1 MASSTYKVLN
11 KFESLFSGVPYR
23 HRNSSQGDWVASFLI
38 DDLYAL
44 GQSQK
49 LVDRVNAKSRV
60 MNMSNK
66 TVGKAHRRGD
76 ATFGA
81 VVPKAQVQT
90 LPDYDVGFA
99 AVATIEV
106 GTETKILAKAMIK
119 QLDRVGTDMINQ
131 AAEFRRHGNNP
142 ICVGLV
148 GINRAPSYVGLEGDA
163 QWPTTGKGG
172 HRHPIQ
178 EADEAERRLVTR
190 VQSYFDEVVVLR
202 FVATNTSPYLFSWA
216 NSTQTESEYGAA
228 LVRLSRLYETRF

>member
-1 MASSTYKVLN
+1 MPSSTYKVLN

-23 HRNSSQGDWVASFLI
+23 HRNSSQGDWVASFLV

-44 GQSQK
+44 GQSPK
-49 LVDRVNAKSRV
+49 LVDRVDAKTRV
-60 MNMSNK
+60 MNTKNK

-81 VVPKAQVQT
+81 IVPKAPVEA
-90 LPDYDVGFA
+90 LADYDVGFA

-131 AAEFRRHGNNP
+131 ATEFRRHGNNP

-148 GINRAPSYVGLEGDA
+148 GINRAPSYVGLEGDTE
-163 QWPTTGKGG
+163 WPTTGKGG

-178 EADEAERRLVTR
+178 EADEAERRLVAR
-190 VQSYFDEVVVLR
+190 VQPHFDEIVVLR
-202 FVATNTSPYLFSWA
+202 FVATNMPPYAFAWA
-216 NSTQTESEYGAA
+216 NASQTESEYGAS